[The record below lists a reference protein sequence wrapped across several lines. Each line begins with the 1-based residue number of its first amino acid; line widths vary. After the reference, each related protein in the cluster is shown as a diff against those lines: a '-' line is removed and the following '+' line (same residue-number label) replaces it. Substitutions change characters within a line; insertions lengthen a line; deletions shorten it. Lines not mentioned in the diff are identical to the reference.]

1 MVRAW
6 PCWPFSKLDMTGSSL
21 GDPLSFCTT
30 CERDENYMF
39 LILAHVQHMQPTGCA
54 VLQFEMCTHTRIAK
68 AVQKKCTTLS
78 RAVTSFSS
86 QPAHDDRSTRLF
98 GQRLNCFVRCI
109 LAHGT
114 AQSNRLTAEIA
125 CTRCT
130 SRRVE
135 ERSIAHQS

>member
-54 VLQFEMCTHTRIAK
+54 VLQFEMCTTHKSCAK
-68 AVQKKCTTLS
+68 KLHHFVAC
-78 RAVTSFSS
+78 RDIIFF
-86 QPAHDDRSTRLF
+86 QPAHDDSSTRLF

-135 ERSIAHQS
+135 ERSIAQQS